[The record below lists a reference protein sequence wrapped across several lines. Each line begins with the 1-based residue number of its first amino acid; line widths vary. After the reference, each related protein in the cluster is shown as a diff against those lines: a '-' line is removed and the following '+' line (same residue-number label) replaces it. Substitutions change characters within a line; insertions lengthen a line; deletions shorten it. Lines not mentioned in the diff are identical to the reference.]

1 MTDMIF
7 STDGEERFRI
17 PPPFSHNHCVGT
29 KCPETKLEIKKMTTI
44 RAEQIVNATLELTLR
59 PQSEDRKKVVACVI
73 REVADR
79 LCTDLGEMECPID
92 KLRQIADEV
101 EAL

>member
-1 MTDMIF
+1 MERRTPLNQ
-7 STDGEERFRI
+7 EE
-17 PPPFSHNHCVGT
+17 T
-29 KCPETKLEIKKMTTI
+29 TMTI
-44 RAEQIVNATLELTLR
+44 RAQQILEVTLPYTLR
-59 PQSEDRKKVVACVI
+59 PKSKDRQKVISAAI

-92 KLRQIADEV
+92 KLREIADEV

>member
-1 MTDMIF
+1 M
-7 STDGEERFRI
+7 
-17 PPPFSHNHCVGT
+17 
-29 KCPETKLEIKKMTTI
+29 TI

-59 PQSEDRKKVVACVI
+59 PQQDDRKKVVARVI

-79 LCTDLGEMECPID
+79 LCTDWAELQHPAD
-92 KLRQIADEV
+92 VLNDIADEV

>member
-7 STDGEERFRI
+7 FTDGEESFRI
-17 PPPFSHNHCVGT
+17 PFPTTHGT
-29 KCPETKLEIKKMTTI
+29 KCPETKLEVKKMTI

-79 LCTDLGEMECPID
+79 LCTDWGEMECPIEV
-92 KLRQIADEV
+92 LREIADEV

>member
-7 STDGEERFRI
+7 FKDGEEYFRI
-17 PPPFSHNHCVGT
+17 PFPTPGT
-29 KCPETKLEIKKMTTI
+29 KTPETKLEIKKMTI
-44 RAEQIVNATLELTLR
+44 RAEHIVNATLELTLR
-59 PQSEDRKKVVACVI
+59 PQQDDRKKVVACVI

-79 LCTDLGEMECPID
+79 LCTDLGELQCPIEV
-92 KLRQIADEV
+92 LREIADEV